1 MLEKITLDEIKS
13 ASERL
18 VGVATRTPLVRLN
31 YPENDSEIY
40 LKLENLQPIGSF
52 KLRGAYNAI
61 AMIGADQLA
70 NGVSTSSAGNMAQ
83 GVAWSANKFGVPSE
97 IFVPDHAPQTKVDA
111 ITRLG
116 GKVIKAPFATWWQ
129 SIIDHGYPE
138 MNGTFIHPFLNSQVV
153 TGNATVG
160 LEILED
166 LPDVDSIIVPFGGGG
181 LSLAIA
187 TAVGQLGSKAT
198 VYASEVETAAPF
210 SAALNANQPT
220 TVEYTPSFVDSI
232 GSTRVID
239 EIWQQASKLLSG
251 SLVVSLQEIKES
263 IAILANRN
271 RVVAEGAGASSV
283 AAAVKAKNPGKT
295 VCVVSGGNINTDT
308 FIQIMAEMNKG

>member
-1 MLEKITLDEIKS
+1 M
-13 ASERL
+13 
-18 VGVATRTPLVRLN
+18 
-31 YPENDSEIY
+31 
-40 LKLENLQPIGSF
+40 
-52 KLRGAYNAI
+52 
-61 AMIGADQLA
+61 
-70 NGVSTSSAGNMAQ
+70 
-83 GVAWSANKFGVPSE
+83 
-97 IFVPDHAPQTKVDA
+97 PDHAPQTKVDA

-116 GKVIKAPFATWWQ
+116 GKVLKAPFATWWQ

-166 LPDVDSIIVPFGGGG
+166 LPDVNSIIVPFGGGG

-187 TAVGQLGSKAT
+187 TAVGQLGSKAK

-220 TVEYTPSFVDSI
+220 TVEYTPSFVDGI

>member
-1 MLEKITLDEIKS
+1 MFGLGHWEIILILLIVLIVFGAGK
-13 ASERL
+13 L
-18 VGVATRTPLVRLN
+18 PKVAG
-31 YPENDSEIY
+31 E
-40 LKLENLQPIGSF
+40 
-52 KLRGAYNAI
+52 
-61 AMIGADQLA
+61 LA
-70 NGVSTSSAGNMAQ
+70 KGVSTSSAGNMAQ
-83 GVAWSANKFGVPSE
+83 GVAWSANRFGVPSE
-97 IFVPDHAPQTKVDA
+97 IFVPDHAPHTKVAA

-116 GKVIKAPFATWWQ
+116 GKVLKAPFATWWQ

-166 LPDVDSIIVPFGGGG
+166 LPDVNSIIVPFGGGG

-187 TAVGQLGSKAT
+187 TAVGQLGSKAK
-198 VYASEVETAAPF
+198 VYASEGETAAPF

-220 TVEYTPSFVDSI
+220 TVEYTPSFVDGI